1 MTANE
6 RRREILE
13 RLCVRRYDT
22 GANLAFEFNVSR
34 RTIERDILILS
45 LNYPL
50 YTRRG
55 NGGGIF
61 VEKWFVLDRIYLKKE
76 QAGLLERLL
85 EQLSGD
91 DADIMQAILETFS
104 RKRK

>member
-6 RRREILE
+6 RRRMILE
-13 RLCVRRYDT
+13 RLCVRRHDT
-22 GANLAFEFNVSR
+22 RANLAFEFNVST

-45 LNYPL
+45 LDYPV

-61 VEKWFVLDRIYLKKE
+61 VEKWFVLDRIYLRKK
-76 QAGLLERLL
+76 QADLLERLF

-91 DADIMQAILETFS
+91 DANIIQAIL
-104 RKRK
+104 